1 MAIVPYLTI
10 IDRLLIRSRAIVRE
24 SHKYFKVYLPTE
36 YNDIWGHLHREG
48 REVDFV
54 VFLPEPVSYV
64 DKLLVR
70 NRSLIKESERYKLY
84 LPRKYNDVW
93 EKLYRENK
101 KIDILVVLTPQS

>member
-70 NRSLIKESERYKLY
+70 NRRLIKESERYKLY